1 MHETGLLI
9 IYIINFKAS
18 LEEETL
24 AGLEAEEFIPRSP
37 VPLPDVSSCKPI
49 LVQLGFSLSKKEK
62 KGNHIIYK
70 MLLYSIQT

>member
-18 LEEETL
+18 LEEETVV
-24 AGLEAEEFIPRSP
+24 GSEAEEFIPRSP

-70 MLLYSIQT
+70 MLLYSA